1 MITLEE
7 LHEAMEYYG
16 IDCIKRTDLTPVK
29 EGIIRPESTTTNHVD
44 YKRIYE
50 AQYDINFLK
59 KKYGRDVIRAAAEEL
74 FGKR

>member
-16 IDCIKRTDLTPVK
+16 IDCIKRTDTKPVK
-29 EGIIRPESTTTNHVD
+29 EGAGSLKSVTMD
-44 YKRIYE
+44 RITKLKMAE
-50 AQYDINFLK
+50 ARYDIALIK
-59 KKYGRDVIRAAAEEL
+59 KKYGEDAVRSAAEEL